1 MLKEKV
7 GVIYNLLLLTEKLS
21 LLEGV
26 FKLMNEMEEQ
36 VISLSEIFE
45 ALKKRWIMIVAIT
58 LAATL
63 ISGLVSFFVID
74 PVYEASTKLFIGKE
88 ESDDTAYNSSDIN
101 MYQQLLQTYAQ
112 AIKTK
117 DLASRAIGT
126 LSYDLEP
133 STVIS
138 NLTVTPIT
146 STQILEIKYKS
157 KDPKEAKDILK
168 NVTDEFIVTAKELVP
183 NGNVRVIEE
192 VELPESPVSPNKTMN
207 IAIAFLLGLMVSV
220 GLVFLLEYLDN
231 TYKNKE
237 QLEKELD
244 IPVLGTIPDI
254 DMV

>member
-1 MLKEKV
+1 
-7 GVIYNLLLLTEKLS
+7 
-21 LLEGV
+21 
-26 FKLMNEMEEQ
+26 MNEMEEQ

-58 LAATL
+58 LVATI
-63 ISGLVSFFVID
+63 ISGVLSFFVID
-74 PVYEASTKLFIGKE
+74 PVYESSTKVFIGKE
-88 ESDDTAYNSSDIN
+88 ESDDAAYNSSDIN

-117 DLASRAIGT
+117 DLSSRALKG
-126 LSYDLEP
+126 LSYDLEA
-133 STVIS
+133 SDVVAG
-138 NLTVTPIT
+138 LTVNPIT

-157 KDPKEAKDILK
+157 KDPKEAKDVLK

-192 VELPESPVSPNKTMN
+192 VELPENPVSPNKKMN

-231 TYKNKE
+231 TYKNKD

-244 IPVLGTIPDI
+244 IPVLGIIPDV
-254 DMV
+254 DLV

>member
-1 MLKEKV
+1 
-7 GVIYNLLLLTEKLS
+7 
-21 LLEGV
+21 
-26 FKLMNEMEEQ
+26 MNEMEEQ

-74 PVYEASTKLFIGKE
+74 PVYETSTKLFIGKE

-138 NLTVTPIT
+138 NLTVNPIS

-157 KDPKEAKDILK
+157 KDPQESKDVLK
-168 NVTDEFIVTAKELVP
+168 NVADEFIVTAKELVP

-207 IAIAFLLGLMVSV
+207 IAIAFLLGLMVSI
-220 GLVFLLEYLDN
+220 GLVFILEYLDN